1 MGLKSRD
8 YDDYAT
14 EYAALVAWRERAGV
28 GSDDLGIVPHL
39 LDLLGDVSDRVVLDA
54 GCGEGYLARILAA
67 RGARVTG
74 IDLSPRLIDLARQKE
89 SDGVITYHVA
99 DLSEPLPA
107 LEGR

>member
-1 MGLKSRD
+1 MGLKRSD

-14 EYAALVAWRERAGV
+14 EYAALVAWRERPGAG
-28 GSDDLGIVPHL
+28 GDDLGIVPHL

-74 IDLSPRLIDLARQKE
+74 IDLSPRLIALAR
-89 SDGVITYHVA
+89 S
-99 DLSEPLPA
+99 
-107 LEGR
+107 